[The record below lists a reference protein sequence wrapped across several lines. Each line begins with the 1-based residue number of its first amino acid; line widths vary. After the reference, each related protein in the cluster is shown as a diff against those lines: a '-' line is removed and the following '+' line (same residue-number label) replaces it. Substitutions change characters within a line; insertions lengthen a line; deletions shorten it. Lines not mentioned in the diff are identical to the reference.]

1 MTINK
6 TTTDR
11 MDARSGAVIEH
22 PSASRT
28 PADVALPHVAAKTDL
43 QSRINERRIELI
55 DKIGRL
61 RGDRRPE
68 ATESR
73 DKLKAKLSELAHMI
87 KWGVAD
93 GWASLGAPLT
103 NKLEQWL
110 TESAPQFGT
119 KNEQP

>member
-1 MTINK
+1 MTTNS
-6 TTTDR
+6 TPGRTDG
-11 MDARSGAVIEH
+11 RSGAVTEH
-22 PSASRT
+22 PSGSQT
-28 PADVALPHVAAKTDL
+28 PAEVALPHVAAKTDL
-43 QSRINERRIELI
+43 QSRINERREALI
-55 DKIGRL
+55 DKIAGL
-61 RGDRRPE
+61 RGDKRPE

-110 TESAPQFGT
+110 AEAARQLIAKS
-119 KNEQP
+119 EQP